1 MKAWIVLVL
10 MSNAPPSILPINFV
24 SQEACIE
31 WSLEYVYG
39 KVDSPQLNR
48 ITRSPIEFLKDK
60 HDQMVQGK
68 SVGYGG
74 DQSLRCMEAPLAII
88 VPWPEKTP

>member
-1 MKAWIVLVL
+1 MKVWILLVL

-24 SQEACIE
+24 SQEQCIE
-31 WSLEYVYG
+31 WGLEYVFG
-39 KVDSPQLNR
+39 KVGSPQLDS
-48 ITRSPIEFLKDK
+48 ITSSPALFLKDK

-74 DQSLRCMEAPLAII
+74 PNVRCMEAPLAII
-88 VPWPEKTP
+88 VPWPEKAP